1 MKTSEAPSWASP
13 SSSINSGAAENCFI
27 GDIEQ
32 ADDNAQD
39 EPQSSMPTREEE
51 TEEWSPRNMTSEN
64 DDPWSADSEMPIS
77 TKR

>member
-1 MKTSEAPSWASP
+1 MNTSEAPSWA

-32 ADDNAQD
+32 ADDKAQD
-39 EPQSSMPTREEE
+39 EQQQSTSTREEE
-51 TEEWSPRNMTSEN
+51 TDEWSPPNMTSEN
-64 DDPWSADSEMPIS
+64 DDPWSADSDLPIS

>member
-39 EPQSSMPTREEE
+39 EQSLPTREE
-51 TEEWSPRNMTSEN
+51 TEEWSPPNMTSEN
-64 DDPWSADSEMPIS
+64 DDPWSADSDMPIS

>member
-32 ADDNAQD
+32 ADDNTQD
-39 EPQSSMPTREEE
+39 EQSTPTREEE
-51 TEEWSPRNMTSEN
+51 TEEWSPPNMTSEN
-64 DDPWSADSEMPIS
+64 DDPWSADSDMPIS